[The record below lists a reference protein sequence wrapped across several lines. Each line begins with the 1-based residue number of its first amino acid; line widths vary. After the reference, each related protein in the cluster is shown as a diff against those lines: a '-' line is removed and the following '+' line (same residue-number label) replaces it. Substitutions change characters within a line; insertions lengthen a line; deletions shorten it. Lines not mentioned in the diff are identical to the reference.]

1 MVFANL
7 AFAAYTPAGGER
19 EEAPADK
26 VALRGA
32 AELARLD
39 GDTKHTRDTHEPQ
52 IELYENGRDGA
63 AKRENEMQLGR
74 GTGEVASPLKP
85 YNHRSDQR
93 LVGARAD
100 GVLLAAAVARGH
112 GASHGGDDKLLRL

>member
-63 AKRENEMQLGR
+63 AKRENKMQLELAR
-74 GTGEVASPLKP
+74 LPAP

-112 GASHGGDDKLLRL
+112 GASHGRDDKLLRL